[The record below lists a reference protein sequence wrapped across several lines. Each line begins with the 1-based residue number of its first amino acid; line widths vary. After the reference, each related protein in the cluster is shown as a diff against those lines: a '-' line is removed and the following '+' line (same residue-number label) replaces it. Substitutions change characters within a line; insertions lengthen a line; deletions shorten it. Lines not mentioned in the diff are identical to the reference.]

1 MGSMDNPKVR
11 RAVLLHLSG
20 ELTEAEAARR
30 AGMPRS
36 KFRHYAR
43 TCGLV
48 VPSPIESTDGSEPLA

>member
-1 MGSMDNPKVR
+1 MDDPTVR

-20 ELTEAEAARR
+20 ELTEGEAAQR
-30 AGMPRS
+30 AGIPRS

-48 VPSPIESTDGSEPLA
+48 APSPIEPTDGSEPRA

>member
-1 MGSMDNPKVR
+1 MDDPKVR

-30 AGMPRS
+30 AGIPRS
-36 KFRHYAR
+36 KFRYYAR

-48 VPSPIESTDGSEPLA
+48 VPSPVGSADGPEPRA